1 MIKII
6 KNPNEKWEEKT
17 ELYGCKYIFMT
28 NDFRDRPSYAKIG
41 FRSLIGYII
50 IMINIRRSKKHK
62 K

>member
-6 KNPNEKWEEKT
+6 KNPNEKWEGKT
-17 ELYGCKYIFMT
+17 ELYGHKYIFMT
-28 NDFRDRPSYAKIG
+28 NDFSDGPAYAKIG